1 MDSPLLSSKAVT
13 VVRYICEHLGGL
25 PLAVTDRLLN
35 ILDIPA
41 LFVELVV
48 SAPWTAEADDGAV
61 FRFSENE
68 WRRVDDGKGDADKI
82 TKTEGQIW
90 IGLFHL
96 LMDGR
101 CQEKYE
107 ITSSRKTQL
116 LKLRSFVS
124 RPTLLDQLPML
135 AEMQRYLEHLAIMD
149 PPPLS
154 RAKDV
159 LIEQKPEIYDG
170 LMARGKGSDEA
181 MKGVPFFLIIS
192 RMVVGGC

>member
-1 MDSPLLSSKAVT
+1 MI
-13 VVRYICEHLGGL
+13 RYICEHLGGL

-41 LFVELVV
+41 LFVSLVV
-48 SAPWTAEADDGAV
+48 SEPWTAEADDGAV
-61 FRFSENE
+61 FRFSDNE
-68 WRRVDDGKGDADKI
+68 WRRVDGKGGGGAEDADKI

-170 LMARGKGSDEA
+170 LMARGKGSEGA
-181 MKGVPFFLIIS
+181 TVREGSCFYFFFKYY
-192 RMVVGGC
+192 